1 MTFHQMRRLFDV
13 QDADQNDTDQIGLC
27 WTPQAG
33 NCSGV
38 TNWIELGEA
47 EIELIKR
54 LNPPSGGFSTE
65 EKIQWAVWERAGG
78 IYYAVDRKKAPWRW
92 PSIVMGSKSAKSG
105 EYNSVH
111 SLFVQKGYHKI
122 ETIPSMPNY
131 DHITLESHPYLI
143 HRVFVTN
150 TKAITYDTPK
160 GIFFMPLFSPEGRR
174 HAKGTVSGMW
184 LRGQYTGWVVD
195 PPMPPIGG
203 QTVNALQVKTLR
215 RTVLRQGPRE
225 TASQT
230 HVAQRGETFYVTDQ
244 IRNWG
249 YTGRLG
255 WVWMADVALA
265 EGPSTAAALRS
276 ASAQGEE

>member
-1 MTFHQMRRLFDV
+1 MPFHKMLRTFDV
-13 QDADQNDTDQIGLC
+13 QESDQDDTDQIGLC
-27 WTPQAG
+27 WTPQLG

-47 EIELIKR
+47 EIALVKR
-54 LNPPSGGFSTE
+54 LNPSSGGFSTE

-78 IYYAVDRKKAPWRW
+78 LYFAEDRRKAPWRW

-122 ETIPSMPNY
+122 ETIPVLPNY
-131 DHITLESHPYLI
+131 DHITLESHPYLV

-150 TKAITYDTPK
+150 AKGITYDTPK

-184 LRGQYTGWVVD
+184 LRGPYVGDEVESPV
-195 PPMPPIGG
+195 PPTGG
-203 QTVNALQVKTLR
+203 QTVNALRVKTLR
-215 RTVLRQGPRE
+215 RTVLRQGPR
-225 TASQT
+225 AISPKLY
-230 HVAQRGETFYVTDQ
+230 VAMAGEPFGVVDQ
-244 IRNWG
+244 VNGWG
-249 YTGRLG
+249 DTGKRG
-255 WVWMADVALA
+255 WVWMGDVAVT
-265 EGPSTAAALRS
+265 PSLTSPKSPAGYL
-276 ASAQGEE
+276 EEE